1 MGSEAND
8 VERLFDAL
16 DELRLFLANSFPAAP
31 QTKPKCSS
39 PGRLGTRLLGDS
51 LHILSESFLARW
63 KRYRYQYQR
72 KRNAF
77 RLLTLS
83 GVVRPANVELSC
95 GGGRERQ
102 EFDHEKLYPR
112 KT

>member
-8 VERLFDAL
+8 VERLLDAL
-16 DELRLFLANSFPAAP
+16 EELKLLLANSLPAAA
-31 QTKPKCSS
+31 QTKPSYRS

-51 LHILSESFLARW
+51 LHILSESFLIRW
-63 KRYRYQYQR
+63 RRYRNHYQR

-77 RLLTLS
+77 LLLTLS

-95 GGGRERQ
+95 GGGRQ
-102 EFDHEKLYPR
+102 EPLR
-112 KT
+112 